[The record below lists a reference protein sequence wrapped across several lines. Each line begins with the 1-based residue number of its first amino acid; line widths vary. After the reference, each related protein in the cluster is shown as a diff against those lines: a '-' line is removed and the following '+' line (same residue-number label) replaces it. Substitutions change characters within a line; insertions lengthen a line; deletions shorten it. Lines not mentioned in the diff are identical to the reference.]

1 MRERLRPSRIQLTTG
16 QTLFTPRCWACCWPR
31 GPPGLGGRCL
41 LRRCSFSWPEPRSAC
56 ARRTA
61 CWPDVSRS
69 PSPLT
74 ARACG
79 PTFRSFAKGAFGA
92 KAGESPAPPNSA
104 GQIFPAYAE
113 VLQVAQDG
121 QGDVSGIEEGPRD
134 GLHVA
139 GGDGFDARHQFVE
152 REEPAEVH
160 LLARQVGHPAGAG
173 FQAQHERALEII
185 LAPAQLFFADG
196 LFLELAELVHYRRH
210 HLAGGLARSSRIN
223 GKAAGIAVRAQFGEH
238 RVRQPLA
245 LADVLEQARAHPPAQ
260 QGVEHITR
268 EPLFVR
274 QRVGWHPQ
282 AQMYLLERLLVA

>member
-79 PTFRSFAKGAFGA
+79 PTFLSFAKGAFGA

-121 QGDVSGIEEGPRD
+121 QGDVFGIEEGPRD

-160 LLARQVGHPAGAG
+160 LLARQEMYFG
-173 FQAQHERALEII
+173 R
-185 LAPAQLFFADG
+185 FFTLD
-196 LFLELAELVHYRRH
+196 ELVASIESVTAGDVQTIARTFFDTKHIALTVLGNLRIGRED
-210 HLAGGLARSSRIN
+210 LAC
-223 GKAAGIAVRAQFGEH
+223 
-238 RVRQPLA
+238 
-245 LADVLEQARAHPPAQ
+245 
-260 QGVEHITR
+260 
-268 EPLFVR
+268 
-274 QRVGWHPQ
+274 
-282 AQMYLLERLLVA
+282 